1 MATTPDP
8 QSAATWKARA
18 EKLWQI
24 IDDIDTY
31 SDMAKSDDKLYRS
44 LVERKQKLRFE
55 ILTSD
60 GYDLYLPG
68 EEPPLGEPQEAQRA
82 DGPMKFNG

>member
-1 MATTPDP
+1 MSETPDP
-8 QSAATWKARA
+8 QSAEAWKTRA

-31 SDMAKSDDKLYRS
+31 SDMAKSDDKLFRG
-44 LVERKQKLRFE
+44 LVERKQKERFE

-60 GYDLYLPG
+60 GYDLFLPG
-68 EEPPLGEPQEAQRA
+68 EEPPLGEPQAAQPT
-82 DGPMKFNG
+82 DG

>member
-1 MATTPDP
+1 MSDPD
-8 QSAATWKARA
+8 SAAAWKDRA

-31 SDMAKSDDKLYRS
+31 SDMAKGDEKLYRS
-44 LVERKQKLRFE
+44 LVERKQKTRFD

-60 GYDLYLPG
+60 GYDLFVPG
-68 EEPPLGEPQEAQRA
+68 TEPPQGEGRQEV
-82 DGPMKFNG
+82 MKFNGN